1 MEKSSK
7 SISASEFF
15 KYRYPPFADT
25 VELNT
30 PFQSANEKLILE
42 RSLALIRQGKS
53 LAIYGDAGAGKSM
66 LTKSIIQNLDAK
78 TYRTVII
85 PYGGMKPSAIIRE
98 LCEAFNID
106 LAGRKNLI
114 PRLQKNFHKSD
125 KPFPVIVVDDAHTM
139 ENQSFMDLCSLLHD
153 ARTKTSAAS
162 LILVG
167 QPILKK
173 RLGLDIFASV
183 HTRLACFYQLPTLSI
198 DEAKAFIQYRLKIS
212 EADPNMFDDGALE
225 CLAADTAGN
234 RRVLMNRAALCMEE
248 AARRQEKI
256 ITMEVVNDIA
266 SD

>member
-1 MEKSSK
+1 MEKLSK
-7 SISASEFF
+7 SLSASEFF

-25 VELNT
+25 VELTT
-30 PFQSANEKLILE
+30 PFQSSSEKRILD

-53 LAIYGDAGAGKSM
+53 VAIYGDAGAGKSM

-78 TYRTVII
+78 NYRTVII
-85 PYGGMKPSAIIRE
+85 PYGGMKPPAIIRE
-98 LCEAFNID
+98 LCDAFNID
-106 LAGRKNLI
+106 LTGRKNLI

-125 KPFPVIVVDDAHTM
+125 KPFPVIIVDDAHTM

-153 ARTKTSAAS
+153 AQMKTTAAS

-173 RLGLDIFASV
+173 RLGLDIFAPV
-183 HTRLACFYQLPTLSI
+183 NTRLACFFQLPTLSI

-212 EADPNMFDDGALE
+212 EADPNMFDDSALE
-225 CLAADTAGN
+225 CLAADTNGN
-234 RRVLMNRAALCMEE
+234 RRVLMNRAALCVEE

-256 ITMEVVNDIA
+256 ITMEVVNAIA
-266 SD
+266 NE